1 MSLLSSDSWCTIGPS
16 GDPNTSSHEVNRVL
30 TMARFGAR
38 KGNGAARMFCGF
50 AVLAIAVLIIAV
62 GALSTECHLAAPR
75 HNTSALHH
83 TSRTCR
89 LAEGGAYEVAPV
101 NREND
106 DKSIPVVQNEFT
118 PHILALESP
127 LLELT
132 GAPQAHG
139 LRAPPRA

>member
-1 MSLLSSDSWCTIGPS
+1 MPLLLRDSWCTIGAS
-16 GDPNTSSHEVNRVL
+16 GDLNISSPEVNRVL

-38 KGNGAARMFCGF
+38 KGNGEARTFCGF
-50 AVLAIAVLIIAV
+50 TFLAIAILIIAI
-62 GALSTECHLAAPR
+62 GALSTESRLAAPR
-75 HNTSALHH
+75 HSTSALHH

-89 LAEGGAYEVAPV
+89 LAEGSAYELAPV
-101 NREND
+101 NRENEN
-106 DKSIPVVQNEFT
+106 KAIPVVQHEFT
-118 PHILALESP
+118 PHILALEFP